1 MIKREVVYF
10 KQPGEKNTEACLD
23 ILIKLAKEGYKH
35 FVIAST
41 SGKTGLL
48 AAERL
53 KGFPVNLVIIG
64 HSVGFKAPNTD
75 EFLEENYK
83 AITSLGGK
91 IYKGTILT
99 HSLETSLAK
108 EFSGVYPTLLI
119 AQTLRRLGQ
128 GTKVCCEIVMEATDA
143 GLVPDG
149 EEVVAMA
156 GTVKGA
162 DTVAII
168 KSANSKRFLALK
180 ILEILAKPRE

>member
-1 MIKREVVYF
+1 MRREVIYF
-10 KQPGEKNTEACLD
+10 EKPGERNTDACVDVLV
-23 ILIKLAKEGYKH
+23 KLAGEGYKH

-41 SGKTGLL
+41 SGRTGLL
-48 AAERL
+48 AAKGL
-53 KGFPVNLVIIG
+53 KGFPINLVIVG

-91 IYKGTILT
+91 VYKGTMLT

-119 AQTLRRLGQ
+119 AQTLRRFGQ
-128 GTKVCCEIVMEATDA
+128 GIKVCCEIVMEAADA
-143 GLVPDG
+143 GLIPEG

-168 KSANSKRFLALK
+168 KSATSKRFLSLK
-180 ILEILAKPRE
+180 VLEILAKPRG

>member
-1 MIKREVVYF
+1 MRREVIYF
-10 KQPGEKNTEACLD
+10 EKPGERNTDACVDVLV
-23 ILIKLAKEGYKH
+23 KLAGEGYKH

-41 SGKTGLL
+41 SGRTGLL
-48 AAERL
+48 AAKEL
-53 KGFPVNLVIIG
+53 KGFPINLVIVG

-91 IYKGTILT
+91 VYKGTMLT

-119 AQTLRRLGQ
+119 AQTLRRFGQ
-128 GTKVCCEIVMEATDA
+128 GIKVCCEIVMEAADA
-143 GLVPDG
+143 GLIPEG

-168 KSANSKRFLALK
+168 KSATSKRFLSLK
-180 ILEILAKPRE
+180 VLEILAKPRG